1 MNLCSLRYHRS
12 LPCVTKSINQIS
24 LRGCCTCSVRFH
36 PSVSRIFNQRNNITI
51 PVQTGLAPVRS
62 ASSFITNIAGFA
74 SAILRPNSIII
85 YHKEMNYNARAYANQ
100 DENIEEIS
108 VYIMFNT
115 NILSR

>member
-85 YHKEMNYNARAYANQ
+85 YHKEMNYNARA
-100 DENIEEIS
+100 I
-108 VYIMFNT
+108 VFV
-115 NILSR
+115 RKPG